1 MSDLQ
6 ASLLIIGAVVVVG
19 VLAFNWFQQRRLRR
33 RLDGTRAQTAG
44 EPGPRHPTRHESGRR
59 MEPQL
64 DPGEGARDVHGF
76 AGSSSRTPSDS
87 EPDAPRRAAVAALPD
102 VPDFD
107 PQVDYI
113 AAIDGEEPISAAG
126 LADLHTRAAASGRRS
141 RVVGF
146 NAQTGH
152 WEEAGRLSGG
162 RYAHLRVAVQLVSR
176 KGILDAAT
184 LAAICDAV
192 RACAA
197 RFAAVAYCPDIDAAL
212 AAARDVDAYCADVD
226 VAIGVN
232 IVAPAGARFAGTR
245 IRALAEAA
253 GFRLEP
259 DGVFHYYADS
269 RQTLFTLDNH
279 DPAPF
284 LPEQIKHLE
293 TGGITLLLDVPRVAD
308 GTAALEIMLKAAARL
323 AEGLGGT
330 VVDDNR
336 VPLTDRSVGAIQQQL
351 QSIRTRM
358 EARGMAPGSERALR
372 LFA

>member
-6 ASLLIIGAVVVVG
+6 ASLLIIGAVVVAAV
-19 VLAFNWFQQRRLRR
+19 VAFNWFQQRRLRR
-33 RLDGTRAQTAG
+33 RLDDVAAAPVAKPLPRERLHPDSGTRT
-44 EPGPRHPTRHESGRR
+44 
-59 MEPQL
+59 EPQL
-64 DPGEGARDVHGF
+64 DAGEGARQVQGL
-76 AGSSSRTPSDS
+76 AGSGRHRSDGRS
-87 EPDAPRRAAVAALPD
+87 DAPRNPVVASLPD

-113 AAIDGEEPISAAG
+113 AAIDGDEPISAAG
-126 LADLHTRAAASGRRS
+126 LAELHTRAAAGGRRF
-141 RVVGF
+141 RVAGF
-146 NAQTGH
+146 NPETGD

-176 KGILDAAT
+176 KGIVDAAA
-184 LAAICDAV
+184 LGAICDAV

-197 RFAAVAYCPDIDAAL
+197 RFSAVAYCPDIETAL

-232 IVAPAGARFAGTR
+232 VVAPAGARFAGTR
-245 IRALAEAA
+245 IRALAESA

-284 LPEQIKHLE
+284 LPEQIKHLD

-308 GTAALEIMLKAAARL
+308 GTAALELMLKAAVHL
-323 AEGLGGT
+323 ADGLGGT

-336 VPLTDRSVGAIQQQL
+336 VPLSDRSVGAIEQQL

>member
-1 MSDLQ
+1 MSELQ
-6 ASLLIIGAVVVVG
+6 ASLLIIGAIIVAG
-19 VLAFNWFQQRRLRR
+19 VIAFNWFQQRRLRR
-33 RLDGTRAQTAG
+33 RLDDIPVAPVA
-44 EPGPRHPTRHESGRR
+44 EPPLRERIHQDSGRR
-59 MEPQL
+59 TEPQL
-64 DPGEGARDVHGF
+64 DPGEGVRQVDG
-76 AGSSSRTPSDS
+76 RSDS
-87 EPDAPRRAAVAALPD
+87 TRHSPESESEARRSTVAASLPD
-102 VPDFD
+102 VPDFA

-113 AAIDGEEPISAAG
+113 AAIDGDEPISAAG
-126 LADLHTRAAASGRRS
+126 LADLHTRAATGGRRF
-141 RVVGF
+141 RVAGF
-146 NAQTGH
+146 NAQTGD

-176 KGILDAAT
+176 KGIVDAAT
-184 LAAICDAV
+184 LAAICDAA
-192 RACAA
+192 RSCAA
-197 RFAAVAYCPDIDAAL
+197 RFSAVAHCPDIETAL

-259 DGVFHYYADS
+259 DGVFHYFADS

-284 LPEQIKHLE
+284 LPEQIKHLD

-308 GTAALEIMLKAAARL
+308 GTGALELMLKAAARL

-336 VPLTDRSVGAIQQQL
+336 VPLTDRSIGAIEQQL
-351 QSIRTRM
+351 HSIRTRM